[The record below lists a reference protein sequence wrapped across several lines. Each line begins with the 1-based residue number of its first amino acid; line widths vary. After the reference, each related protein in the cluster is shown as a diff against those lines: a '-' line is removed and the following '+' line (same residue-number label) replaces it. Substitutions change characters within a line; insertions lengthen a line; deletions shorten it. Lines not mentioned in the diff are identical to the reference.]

1 MADQSWAMK
10 GELVLSCN
18 CTVFCPCVLSLG
30 NHPPTEGYCQTWAGF
45 RIDAGHFG
53 EVDLSGLNLGLIMEI
68 PGYMSRGNWTA
79 GLFIDKRASIYAVK
93 ALTKIFTGKAGG
105 TTSLLSILVGKFLG
119 VEQVPITYETRD
131 KTRIFQIPKIIDGA
145 VTPIP
150 GKDRD
155 EGYGDHQFRILDR
168 AGDHRG
174 QVRQEQDARLRP
186 QLEFRRPFGRNL
198 QTGLAGPVSKKRRP
212 GKVADRIPA
221 EEESHLAA
229 GAGFSVHLLTASGS
243 FLAFLSLVAAS
254 EERWTAMFWWL
265 GLALFVDG
273 IDGPIARKL
282 EVKEILPT
290 WSGELL
296 DNIIDYVTYVLIP
309 AFALYQRGFMGEGLS
324 FLSAA
329 IIVVS
334 SAIYY
339 ADTGMKTKENFFK
352 GFPVVWNMIVFTLF
366 VIEPGEWVSFAVVVV
381 AGILT
386 FVPINFLHPVRVKRL
401 RPHQSRHDA
410 AVVRLRRACAGAGG
424 ACRLLRP
431 DRRAGRAGQH
441 FTKIGITV
449 TGLYLFCIGGIM
461 QFFPNLGAKKA

>member
-1 MADQSWAMK
+1 VSK
-10 GELVLSCN
+10 N
-18 CTVFCPCVLSLG
+18 
-30 NHPPTEGYCQTWAGF
+30 
-45 RIDAGHFG
+45 
-53 EVDLSGLNLGLIMEI
+53 
-68 PGYMSRGNWTA
+68 
-79 GLFIDKRASIYAVK
+79 
-93 ALTKIFTGKAGG
+93 
-105 TTSLLSILVGKFLG
+105 TSA
-119 VEQVPITYETRD
+119 RNM
-131 KTRIFQIPKIIDGA
+131 GA
-145 VTPIP
+145 
-150 GKDRD
+150 
-155 EGYGDHQFRILDR
+155 
-168 AGDHRG
+168 
-174 QVRQEQDARLRP
+174 
-186 QLEFRRPFGRNL
+186 RNL
-198 QTGLAGPVSKKRRP
+198 AARKAAKKIT
-212 GKVADRIPA
+212 DRIPRPKKKVTWPQA
-221 EEESHLAA
+221 RA
-229 GAGFSVHLLTASGS
+229 FSVHLLTASGS

-352 GFPVVWNMIVFTLF
+352 GFPVVWNMVVFTLF
-366 VIEPGEWVSFAVVVV
+366 VIEPGQWVSFAVVVV

-386 FVPINFLHPVRVKRL
+386 FIPINFIHPVR
-401 RPHQSRHDA
+401 
-410 AVVRLRRACAGAGG
+410 VVRLRRINLTMTLLWCAFGALALAQAALAAFYDQIGVLG
-424 ACRLLRP
+424 E
-431 DRRAGRAGQH
+431 QVST
-441 FTKIGITV
+441 FIKIGITIS
-449 TGLYLFCIGGIM
+449 GLYLACIGGIM